1 MDLLLDPLAVQKP
14 CIQERSAAF
23 RNFDSGDFGQ
33 IQGNHLD
40 SLGWSNMSS
49 QMISKVRIGTD
60 WWAWH
65 WIGRFLRVWN
75 SFPQG
80 KRFSGVEKVPWICCW
95 TPWQFRNP
103 ASRRE
108 VRHSGDFWADS
119 GDLEGCSES
128 LRLALDRLFLCFWG
142 SFNQGTWFGAWPPP
156 PAEDKHQAQQY
167 ITTFHSFTEHVW
179 TCRIFMDLYG
189 SSRIFQP
196 CPFAS
201 CLQARCWKTLQRHMH
216 CHNLL
221 RKDSQ
226 LHIDWLHGIN
236 YFHFF

>member
-1 MDLLLDPLAVQKP
+1 MSLALDRSLLEGLKQFSPRAKGFQVSRRFHGFVVGPPGSSETLHPGEK
-14 CIQERSAAF
+14 CGIQEIS
-23 RNFDSGDFGQ
+23 GQ
-33 IQGNHLD
+33 IQGIWRD
-40 SLGWSNMSS
+40 
-49 QMISKVRIGTD
+49 V
-60 WWAWH
+60 
-65 WIGRFLRVWN
+65 V
-75 SFPQG
+75 
-80 KRFSGVEKVPWICCW
+80 
-95 TPWQFRNP
+95 
-103 ASRRE
+103 
-108 VRHSGDFWADS
+108 
-119 GDLEGCSES
+119 ES

-226 LHIDWLHGIN
+226 ITHWLITRH
-236 YFHFF
+236 